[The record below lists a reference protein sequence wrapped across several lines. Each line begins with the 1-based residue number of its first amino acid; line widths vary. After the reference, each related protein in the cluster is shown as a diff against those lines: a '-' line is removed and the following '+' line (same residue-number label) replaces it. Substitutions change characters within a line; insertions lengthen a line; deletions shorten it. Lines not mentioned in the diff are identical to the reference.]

1 MEISNAYNKAL
12 ELEGLLLLLRS
23 EKIDRLKIELIFTRL
38 FEKISEIDEEL
49 DALNR
54 QFMLE
59 AESETEVATVVD
71 PAPEALPENDTEPAE
86 DESESKVEGVPEFE
100 SESEHEYEYE
110 SESEVSPIVSPE
122 ECTEEENAEEQS
134 TEEAI
139 ADNALFE
146 ESADADVEEKSQ
158 ASEAHINITIEET
171 GVDVNQSAFA
181 QKANGDIRK
190 VFTLNDN
197 YKFRRQLFDNSQE
210 RYAQALAEIEG
221 MNSTYEAEDYICK
234 TLRLDKDN
242 ADVKDFIKIISAYF
256 MGK

>member
-1 MEISNAYNKAL
+1 MK
-12 ELEGLLLLLRS
+12 S
-23 EKIDRLKIELIFTRL
+23 EKIDRLKVELIFTRL

-59 AESETEVATVVD
+59 AESETEVAAVVD
-71 PAPEALPENDTEPAE
+71 PAPEALSENDTEPSE
-86 DESESKVEGVPEFE
+86 DESEPEAEGVSEFE
-100 SESEHEYEYE
+100 SEHEQE
-110 SESEVSPIVSPE
+110 SEPESETEVSPILSSE
-122 ECTEEENAEEQS
+122 ECTEEKNDGEES
-134 TEEAI
+134 SEEAI

-146 ESADADVEEKSQ
+146 ESADADLEEKSR
-158 ASEAHINITIEET
+158 ASEAHINITIEDT

-210 RYAQALAEIEG
+210 RYAQALSEIEG
-221 MNSTYEAEDYICK
+221 MNSTYEAEDYICN
-234 TLRLDKDN
+234 TLKLDKDN